1 MLISGDMSFQYD
13 MGALATT
20 FIPPTF
26 KMAVLNNSG
35 GGIFRFI
42 PATRNLPQLERCFAG
57 PVNLPLQQ
65 LCHAFHLNYFRADSP
80 DALTAVLPQWLA
92 ANDAPA
98 VLEIITDPQ
107 VSADTLRKFFNPK

>member
-1 MLISGDMSFQYD
+1 MSFQYD

-57 PVNLPLQQ
+57 PVNLPLEQ
-65 LCHAFHLNYFRADSP
+65 LCHAFRLNYFRADSAE
-80 DALTAVLPQWLA
+80 ALAAVLPQWLA
-92 ANDAPA
+92 ANDAPS

-107 VSADTLRKFFNPK
+107 VSATTLRNFFNPK